1 MKSAKA
7 IFFDFEVFKY
17 DWLVCIT
24 EYWLDDDKNIKT
36 KDLVILNNRIQLI
49 DYYRENKDKGI
60 FIGKN
65 SSRKYIREHDK
76 HRKQEDL
83 VLLASFI
90 NGTYKTSKYNNY
102 IIYEPKKRI
111 ISKLPYYPDR
121 IAHHAIMN
129 IMKPIWISQ
138 MTNFTYANIK
148 GRGIHACMKDISRT
162 LYKTKNTDATKYYL
176 KLDIRKFYPNISHN
190 VLKDILKR
198 KIKDNN

>member
-65 SSRKYIREHDK
+65 SSRYDNGIMVGIIEGKDPKGMSDK
-76 HRKQEDL
+76 
-83 VLLASFI
+83 
-90 NGTYKTSKYNNY
+90 
-102 IIYEPKKRI
+102 IIE
-111 ISKLPYYPDR
+111 
-121 IAHHAIMN
+121 
-129 IMKPIWISQ
+129 
-138 MTNFTYANIK
+138 
-148 GRGIHACMKDISRT
+148 KDIKDETVNVACRISARLFQQFDNLRRSRSS
-162 LYKTKNTDATKYYL
+162 LFRIFG
-176 KLDIRKFYPNISHN
+176 IR
-190 VLKDILKR
+190 
-198 KIKDNN
+198 